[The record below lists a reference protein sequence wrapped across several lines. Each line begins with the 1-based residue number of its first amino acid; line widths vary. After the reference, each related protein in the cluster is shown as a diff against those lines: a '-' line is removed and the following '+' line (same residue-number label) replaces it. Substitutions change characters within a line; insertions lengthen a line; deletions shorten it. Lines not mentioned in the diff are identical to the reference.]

1 MTYIVNIFGT
11 VNISEFYL
19 DR

>member
-1 MTYIVNIFGT
+1 MTCIVNIFGT